1 MLPSGAGRT
10 KSFPD
15 HTEAGYCVFLCESD
29 GRVIHDFGDAET
41 SDRSLVPAP
50 VLPGLIGH
58 DRMLDFLALV
68 EAGGAAPGCQI
79 SIGREGP
86 AGSLVMRG
94 TQTPYGTLVFAVLP
108 ATGEHTTEAIRTGT
122 HLQGHDDAV
131 AQCAAL
137 RKHEEDTSRILREAV
152 HDLKNP
158 ISSIIGSCEY
168 LTQYCED
175 DPVAEHL
182 EIISGMEASA
192 RMLLQLSGR
201 LAQLCG
207 LSGPVVSGE

>member
-41 SDRSLVPAP
+41 SGRSLVPAP

-94 TQTPYGTLVFAVLP
+94 TRTPYGTLVFAVLP
-108 ATGEHTTEAIRTGT
+108 ATGEDTTEAIGRGAP
-122 HLQGHDDAV
+122 LRRHDDAA
-131 AQCAAL
+131 AQSAAVI
-137 RKHEEDTSRILREAV
+137 KQKEDTSRILSQAV

-168 LTQYCED
+168 LTQYCEKD
-175 DPVAEHL
+175 SIAEHL
-182 EIISGMEASA
+182 EMISSMQASA
-192 RMLLQLSGR
+192 RMLLELSVRLSQVCGTSGR
-201 LAQLCG
+201 G
-207 LSGPVVSGE
+207 WSGK